1 MRAPRLLVPVL
12 FLLAGC
18 NAGTEETQSQAAP
31 AALRNASFP
40 AASVSF
46 RVQDGAGNTTN
57 YTRQPG
63 FADGTSIGVSQDG
76 TELTIGTSTTVENG
90 GLVIFNDIVPLP
102 PSMSEFNGPLH
113 WPQQNRSLFQSAFG
127 SWDLPGSS
135 GVPATG
141 TFFAFGVLTDG
152 SAIQA
157 TGNATYTGRW
167 TGVQWTVAGGITFTG
182 TEVFGT
188 FTAVVDYVNR
198 TVTVTALN
206 PTGGFAMLT
215 GVLTYAPATNSP
227 TGSTMLGPT
236 GYNSGSAVARF
247 LGPAAEELGGTF
259 RVMGNASPSGTNV
272 IIGSFGAKRP

>member
-1 MRAPRLLVPVL
+1 MRAPRLLVPIL
-12 FLLAGC
+12 FLIAGC
-18 NAGTEETQSQAAP
+18 NAGTEESQSQATT

-76 TELTIGTSTTVENG
+76 TELTIATSTTVENG
-90 GLVIFNDIVPLP
+90 GVVIFNDIVPLP
-102 PSMSEFNGPLH
+102 PSSSEFNGPLH
-113 WPQQNRSLFQSAFG
+113 WPQQNRSFLQSAYG
-127 SWDLPGSS
+127 SWDLPGT
-135 GVPATG
+135 VTEPASG
-141 TFFAFGVLTDG
+141 TFFSFGVLTDG
-152 SAIQA
+152 TAIQ
-157 TGNATYTGRW
+157 TTSSATYTGRW
-167 TGVQWTVAGGITFTG
+167 TGVQWTVAGGTTFTG
-182 TEVFGT
+182 TEVFGN
-188 FTAVVDYVNR
+188 FSAIVDYVNR

-206 PTGGFAMLT
+206 PTGGFAMLS

-236 GYNSGSAVARF
+236 GYTSGSAVARF
-247 LGPAAEELGGTF
+247 FGPQGQELGGTF